1 MNYFEAFAL
10 ALIQGFTEFLPIS
23 SSAHLILPSA
33 ILGWEDQGL
42 AFDVA
47 AHIGTLAAVVIYFRK
62 EVVSLLSALFG
73 SIFKGERSKES
84 KLAWMIVLATIP
96 ACVFGFLMKDIVELY
111 LRSAW
116 VIATTTVVFG
126 VLLWWADKNP
136 HLNDS
141 EYSADW
147 KKSLFIGIA
156 QALAVIPGTSR
167 SGATITAALYLGFTR
182 EAAARFSFLMSIPI
196 IVLAGGYQ
204 GLKLATS
211 SEPIHVGFLLTGII
225 TSFISAYICIYFFLK
240 LISRMGM
247 TPFVIYRLILGFG
260 LFGYLLMGS

>member
-1 MNYFEAFAL
+1 MSHFEAFIL
-10 ALIQGFTEFLPIS
+10 ALVQGFTEFLPIS

-47 AHIGTLAAVVIYFRK
+47 VHVGTLAAVIIYFRR
-62 EVVSLLSALFG
+62 EVVSLLSAFFA
-73 SIFKGERSKES
+73 SIFKGDRSKEA
-84 KLAWMIVLATIP
+84 KLAWMILLATIP
-96 ACVFGFLMKDIVELY
+96 ACLFGLFMKDFIELY

-116 VIATTTVVFG
+116 VIATTTIVFG
-126 VLLWWADKNP
+126 LLLWYVDRNAKLVD
-136 HLNDS
+136 D
-141 EYSADW
+141 EYQAGW
-147 KKSLFIGIA
+147 KKALVIGIA
-156 QALAVIPGTSR
+156 QALAMIPGTSR

-196 IVLAGGYQ
+196 ILLAGSYL
-204 GLKLATS
+204 GLKLVS
-211 SEPIHVGFLLTGII
+211 SDEVVNFGLLATGII

-247 TPFVIYRLILGFG
+247 TPFVIYRLILGVG
-260 LFGYLLMGS
+260 LFAFLLTQ